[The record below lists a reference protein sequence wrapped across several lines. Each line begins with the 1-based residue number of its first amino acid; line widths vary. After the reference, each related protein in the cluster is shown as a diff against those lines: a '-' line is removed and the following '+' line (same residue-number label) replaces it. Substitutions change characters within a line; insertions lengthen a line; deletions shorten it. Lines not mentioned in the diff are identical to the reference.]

1 MSKEDIEKAVKEAEM
16 YAETDKKQRE
26 SVETKNQAEQMI
38 YQSEKTLSEI
48 GDKLPDSDKQ
58 PVRDAL
64 EKLKETVKTDDTAAI
79 KADPGADQGLHAL
92 PKSSTKDRHRP
103 GADAQNQPQGE
114 RANTTQRLRSKR

>member
-1 MSKEDIEKAVKEAEM
+1 M

-79 KADPGADQGLHAL
+79 KADTEAL
-92 PKSSTKDRHRP
+92 TKAFYALSEKLYKATGTAP
-103 GADAQNQPQGE
+103 GADAQDQPQGE
-114 RANTTQRLRSKR
+114 KGEYYSSDYEVKDDNDNNNK